1 MVARPSMLSI
11 VLEQPFG
18 SGRSLAISSESGRM
32 LHSMLMNMYSSPS
45 VVMQTYG
52 KLQRVLSSIN
62 NGISRLRVS
71 NHDIFYLSTHR

>member
-18 SGRSLAISSESGRM
+18 SSRSLAISSESGRM
-32 LHSMLMNMYSSPS
+32 LHSMLMNMYSSPL
-45 VVMQTYG
+45 VVVQTYG

-71 NHDIFYLSTHR
+71 NHDMFYLSTHR